1 MAEISELLSA
11 VDMAVLANE
20 AEITETTLKLWE
32 LSETSLNE
40 IESSKLLMEKL
51 RNHGFTI
58 TSEGTSHIPT
68 AFIAEWGGEG
78 PILGVLL
85 EYDALPQLGNK
96 AVCHKEA
103 RDDGKL
109 DGHGCGHNIIGASSL
124 GAAIAIKE
132 IMETQGIAG
141 KLRVYGCAAEETEG
155 AKVYMARDGLFDDL
169 DVCIHNHPFECGMVA
184 NISTTAVDQ
193 MRIEF
198 LGRTAHA
205 GNTPWL
211 GRSAVH
217 AAELFTHG
225 INLMREHLEP
235 TARVHYVY
243 ESAGTAPN
251 VVPDY
256 AKIWLMSRDYNRDHV
271 NKTSAWI
278 KGIAE
283 GAALATQTTAKV
295 DLFFGIY
302 DVLPNTPLAKR
313 MQAHFERIGIP
324 KWTDDEQAF
333 ARELQKAFDVAEK
346 GMAQNVMPMPEEP
359 KMGGA
364 SDVGDVSYNTPTMG
378 ITMPTVPVGV
388 SLHTWAATAVHG
400 MSIGTRCAVQ
410 TARVL
415 AAMGIDALTD
425 ADLRKAAREDF
436 VRRTEGTT
444 FTSALPSDRIEPSAM
459 PDWMLHGDGS
469 REMMA

>member
-1 MAEISELLSA
+1 MADTSELISA
-11 VDMAVLANE
+11 VDAAVSANE
-20 AEITETTLKLWE
+20 AEIIDTTLKLWE

-40 IESSKLLMEKL
+40 IESSKLLMAKL
-51 RNHGFTI
+51 QSHGFTI

-68 AFIAEWGGEG
+68 AFIAEWGGNG

-85 EYDALPQLGNK
+85 EYDALPNLGNK
-96 AVCHKEA
+96 PVCRKEA
-103 RDDGKL
+103 RDDGKV
-109 DGHGCGHNIIGASSL
+109 DGHGCGHNVIGASSL
-124 GAAIAIKE
+124 GAAVAIKSV
-132 IMETQGIAG
+132 MEAHGIKG
-141 KLRVYGCAAEETEG
+141 KVRVYGCASEETEG
-155 AKVYMARDGLFDDL
+155 AKVYMARDGLFNDL
-169 DVCIHNHPFECGMVA
+169 DVCLHNHPFECGMVG

-198 LGRTAHA
+198 FGRTAHA

-256 AKIWLMSRDYNRDHV
+256 AKVWLGSRDCDREHV
-271 NKTSAWI
+271 TKTSAWI
-278 KGIAE
+278 KSIAE
-283 GAALATQTTAKV
+283 GAALATQTEAKV
-295 DLFFGIY
+295 DLFYGMHDI
-302 DVLPNTPLAKR
+302 LPNTPLAER
-313 MQAHFERIGIP
+313 MQVHFERIGVP
-324 KWTDDEQAF
+324 KWTDEEQAF
-333 ARELQKAFDVAEK
+333 AKEVQKAFDVPEK
-346 GMAQNVMPMPEEP
+346 GMAPVVMPMPREP

-364 SDVGDVSYNTPTMG
+364 SDVGDVSYNAPTMG
-378 ITMPTVPVGV
+378 ITMPTLPIGI
-388 SLHTWAATAVHG
+388 SLHTWAATAAHG
-400 MSIGTRCAVQ
+400 MSIGTRSAVQ

-415 AAMGIDALTD
+415 AAMGIDAMTD
-425 ADLRKAAREDF
+425 ADLRKAARDDF
-436 VRRTEGTT
+436 AKRTEGKT
-444 FTSALPSDRIEPSAM
+444 FKSALPADRIEPFSM

>member
-1 MAEISELLSA
+1 MADTEDLITA
-11 VDMAVLANE
+11 VDAAVSSASNE
-20 AEITETTLKLWE
+20 IAETTLALWE

-40 IESSKLLMEKL
+40 FESAKLLKQKL
-51 RNHGFTI
+51 QGHGFEI
-58 TSEGTSHIPT
+58 VSDGTSNIPT

-78 PILGVLL
+78 PILGILL
-85 EYDALPQLGNK
+85 EYDALPNLGNK
-96 AVCHKEA
+96 AVCRKEA
-103 RDDGKL
+103 RDDGHL
-109 DGHGCGHNIIGASSL
+109 HGHGCGHNVIGAASL
-124 GAAIAIKE
+124 GAAIAIKT
-132 IMETQGIAG
+132 IMQAHGIAG
-141 KLRVYGCAAEETEG
+141 KLRVYGCASEETEG
-155 AKVYMARDGLFDDL
+155 AKVYMARDGLFNDL
-169 DVCIHNHPFECGMVA
+169 DACLHNHPFDCGMVA
-184 NISTTAVDQ
+184 NIRTTAVDQ

-198 LGRTAHA
+198 FGRTAHA

-256 AKIWLMSRDYNRDHV
+256 AKVWLGSRDCDRIHV

-278 KGIAE
+278 KAIAE
-283 GAALATQTTAKV
+283 GAAVATQTEAKV
-295 DLFFGIY
+295 DLFYGMHDI
-302 DVLPNTPLAKR
+302 LPNAPLAAR
-313 MQAHFERIGIP
+313 MQQHFERIGVP
-324 KWTDDEQAF
+324 EWTEDEQNF
-333 ARELQKAFDVAEK
+333 ARELQAKFDIAGK
-346 GMAQNVMPMPEEP
+346 GLATKVMPLPPEP

-364 SDVGDVSYNTPTMG
+364 SDVGDVSYNVPTMG
-378 ITMPTVPVGV
+378 ITMPTLPIGI

-415 AAMGIDALTD
+415 AALGVDVLTD
-425 ADLRKAAREDF
+425 ADLRKAAKADLA
-436 VRRTEGTT
+436 RRTEGST
-444 FTSALPSDRIEPSAM
+444 FKSALPDDRLEPFSM
-459 PDWMLHGDGS
+459 PDWMQNGDGS